1 MTELKAIIFDVD
13 GTLAETEDA
22 HLAAFNAAFAEEGI
36 DWHWSESTYR
46 GLLEIAGSRERML
59 HYARVHA
66 HTHDHALQALI
77 ERLYR
82 RKTAL
87 YRQIAARGEIELRP
101 GALELIQEAA
111 QAGTL
116 LAIATTTS
124 PDNISTLL
132 ESEMGPSWRSFFAAI
147 GDASTAPLKK
157 PDPQVYRQ
165 VVAKLAV
172 PPASCIAVEDSSN
185 GLRAATAAGIAT
197 VITPSRWSSGHD
209 FSAAALVVPDL
220 SELAVSDLNQLLQ

>member
-46 GLLEIAGSRERML
+46 ELLEIAGSRERML
-59 HYARVHA
+59 HYARVH
-66 HTHDHALQALI
+66 THAYGHAPEAQI
-77 ERLYR
+77 ERIYT

-87 YRQIAARGEIELRP
+87 YRQIAAKGEIKLRP
-101 GALELIQEAA
+101 GVLERIQEAA
-111 QAGTL
+111 QAGIL

-124 PDNISTLL
+124 PDNISALL
-132 ESEMGPSWRSFFAAI
+132 ENQVGPGWRSLFAAI
-147 GDASTAPLKK
+147 GDGSTAPLKK

-165 VVAKLAV
+165 VVGNLAV
-172 PPASCIAVEDSSN
+172 PAASCIAVEDSWN
-185 GLRAATAAGIAT
+185 GLRAATAAGITT
-197 VITPSRWSSGHD
+197 VVTPSRWTSGHD
-209 FSAAALVVPDL
+209 CSAAALVVPDL
-220 SELAVSDLNQLLQ
+220 LALRISNLRELLQ